1 MAINCFIRLSCR
13 TNNQWQTSV
22 SEDICVN
29 WKGRFL
35 NTAMKQNNFL
45 STIKP
50 DTASAITGHYE
61 QTTGVLP
68 VSGTDNVD
76 GVVKFEVSDREEG
89 GEVFNAPK
97 RLPSNLLCK

>member
-1 MAINCFIRLSCR
+1 MSCR
-13 TNNQWQTSV
+13 TNFLWQTSV

-29 WKGRFL
+29 RKGRFL

-50 DTASAITGHYE
+50 DTANAITGHYE
-61 QTTGVLP
+61 QTTGLLP